1 MFVAGQMILFK
12 RIFAGLLI
20 ACAFMVTLGNMVG
33 DTEKKRLQNQEDW
46 PKVILFDLVVMGF
59 GVFLLW
65 SAQRSARSRKRAAL
79 IAGYVRS
86 HPRVKLHDLAGYL
99 GIPRAQVEE
108 ELLAMVESE
117 KLDLIVHQQGEEY
130 IDRKLLPQLNGRV
143 VDKCGGCGAITQ
155 MRVVLPGEDLRC
167 SYCGGSVLATAS

>member
-1 MFVAGQMILFK
+1 MILFK

-20 ACAFMVTLGNMVG
+20 ACAFMVTLGNMVS
-33 DTEKKRLQNQEDW
+33 DSEKARLQNQEDW
-46 PKVILFDLVVMGF
+46 PKVILFDLVVAGF
-59 GVFLLW
+59 GGFLLW

-99 GIPRAQVEE
+99 GIPRAQAEE
-108 ELLAMVESE
+108 ELLALVESE
-117 KLDLIVHQQGEEY
+117 KLDLIIHLGEEY
-130 IDRKLLPQLNGRV
+130 IDRKLLPELNGRV
-143 VDKCGGCGAITQ
+143 VDKCGGCGAATQ

-167 SYCGGSVLATAS
+167 SYCGGSVLAAAS